1 MRMYGDLPDPH
12 IEPDQRGQCG
22 QPGHNVGQR
31 GCCCPRHVGPWDLAG
46 LRQNVGQRPA
56 NPAVVHAHDQLRPE
70 PPGHPAAQ
78 LAVQGP
84 AAPAGKPHDVAAV
97 EQRYQLGTHLPWW
110 RRVPTAGGADCAVV
124 VQRQA
129 REAGRGNRAQPG
141 AEREGI
147 HAERGLRRDAAEL
160 ARDSDCGQ
168 VCAGPSATA
177 SVGVHLSM

>member
-56 NPAVVHAHDQLRPE
+56 NPAVVHAHDHLRPE
-70 PPGHPAAQ
+70 PPGHP
-78 LAVQGP
+78 
-84 AAPAGKPHDVAAV
+84 
-97 EQRYQLGTHLPWW
+97 
-110 RRVPTAGGADCAVV
+110 DCAVV